1 MYFTGIKYNSTIHP
15 SKQNNPAKETEM
27 NQAEYIIKKAQKI
40 KRFDEIL
47 MAIAKEGGRIFT
59 VDKGQRPQY
68 LSYKFLDGS
77 KLKLSTADDNK
88 ITLI

>member
-1 MYFTGIKYNSTIHP
+1 
-15 SKQNNPAKETEM
+15 M
-27 NQAEYIIKKAQKI
+27 NQAECIIKKAQEI

-47 MAIAKEGGRIFT
+47 MAIAKEGGRILA
-59 VDKGQRPQY
+59 VNKGQRPQY

-77 KLKLSTADDNK
+77 KLKLSTTGDNK

>member
-1 MYFTGIKYNSTIHP
+1 
-15 SKQNNPAKETEM
+15 M
-27 NQAEYIIKKAQKI
+27 NQAEYIIKKSQEI

-47 MAIAKEGGRIFT
+47 MAIAKEGGRIFA
-59 VDKGQRPQY
+59 VDKGQKPQY
-68 LSYKFLDGS
+68 LSYKFSDGS

>member
-1 MYFTGIKYNSTIHP
+1 
-15 SKQNNPAKETEM
+15 M
-27 NQAEYIIKKAQKI
+27 NQAEYIIKKAQEIKKTVFI
-40 KRFDEIL
+40 ADKRFDKIL
-47 MAIAKEGGRIFT
+47 TAIAKEGGRIFA

>member
-1 MYFTGIKYNSTIHP
+1 
-15 SKQNNPAKETEM
+15 M
-27 NQAEYIIKKAQKI
+27 NQAECIIKKAQEI

-47 MAIAKEGGRIFT
+47 MEIAKEGGRIFV
-59 VDKGQRPQY
+59 VDKGQKPQY
-68 LSYKFLDGS
+68 LSYKFSDGS

>member
-1 MYFTGIKYNSTIHP
+1 
-15 SKQNNPAKETEM
+15 M
-27 NQAEYIIKKAQKI
+27 NQAEYIIKKAQEIKKTVFTSD
-40 KRFDEIL
+40 KRFI
-47 MAIAKEGGRIFT
+47 AIAKEGGRIFA